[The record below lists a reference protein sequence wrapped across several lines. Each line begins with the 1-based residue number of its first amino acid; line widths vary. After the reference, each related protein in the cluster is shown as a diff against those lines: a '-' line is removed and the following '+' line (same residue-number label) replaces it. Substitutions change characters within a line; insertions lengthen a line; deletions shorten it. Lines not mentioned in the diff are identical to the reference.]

1 MPAMSKDE
9 ELQYMKEQLSMMLL
23 NYRLKLRNME
33 RMNKWQEMLNQT
45 KN

>member
-1 MPAMSKDE
+1 MLTMSKDE
-9 ELQYMKEQLSMMLL
+9 ELQYLEEQLSMVLL

>member
-1 MPAMSKDE
+1 MAGPSDK
-9 ELQYMKEQLSMMLL
+9 ELQYVKEQLSMVLI

-33 RMNKWQEMLNQT
+33 RMKKWQEMLNQT